1 MSTKVKVQI
10 TAKDMFRFQ
19 LYHNYTRFSG
29 IFGLLIG
36 LGLMALGVIDIT
48 NGNASASFI
57 WFVCS
62 FVIMVFP
69 IQTMKNKSKLQVQR
83 VEMFQHPVEYEFT
96 EIGFTARQGEVEV
109 TNEWNAIEKV
119 VGTKRYLY
127 FYMSRVRAI
136 IFPKESMGD
145 NYETILSL
153 VREHMPA
160 EKVKVK

>member
-48 NGNASASFI
+48 TGNASASFI

-62 FVIMVFP
+62 FVIMVFFFFF
-69 IQTMKNKSKLQVQR
+69 MKNKSKLQVQR

-109 TNEWNAIEKV
+109 TNEWDAIEKV

>member
-1 MSTKVKVQI
+1 MLTKVEVQI

-36 LGLMALGVIDIT
+36 LGLMALGVVDIT
-48 NGNASASFI
+48 TGNASASFI

-62 FVIMVFP
+62 FVIVIFP

-109 TNEWNAIEKV
+109 TNEWDAIEKV

>member
-1 MSTKVKVQI
+1 MSTKIEVQI

-19 LYHNYTRFSG
+19 MYHNYSRFSG

-36 LGLMALGVIDIT
+36 LGLMALGIIDIKT
-48 NGNASASFI
+48 GNASESFI

-62 FVIMVFP
+62 FVILVFP
-69 IQTMKNKSKLQVQR
+69 IQTMRSKAKRQIR
-83 VEMFQHPVEYEFT
+83 NVEMFQHPVEYEFT
-96 EIGFTARQGEVEV
+96 QIGFTARQGEVEV
-109 TNEWNAIEKV
+109 TNEWDAIEKV

-145 NYETILSL
+145 AYETILL
-153 VREHMPA
+153 MVREHMPA